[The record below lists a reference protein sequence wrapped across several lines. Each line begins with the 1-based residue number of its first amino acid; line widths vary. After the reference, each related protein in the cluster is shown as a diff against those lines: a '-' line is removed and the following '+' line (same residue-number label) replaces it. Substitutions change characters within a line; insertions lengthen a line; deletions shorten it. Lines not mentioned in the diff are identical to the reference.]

1 MGVYASG
8 HMHTHVGAL
17 LAIPTFLSVLL
28 AGTLWR
34 LIAGHLV
41 KSSSPQLAA
50 LGGAM
55 VFQF

>member
-1 MGVYASG
+1 
-8 HMHTHVGAL
+8 MHTHVGAL